1 MAASMIADAGSFLNF
16 EQLAEGLGLSSYGL
30 SVLKIIGVDIV
41 LAGDNAVV
49 IALACR
55 TLPPR
60 QRVVGIILGA
70 AAAVIMRIG
79 FTLAVGSLLG
89 VPILAMAGG
98 LILFWIAVKLLL
110 AEEASE
116 DSARSGETLWDAVK
130 TIAIADAVMS
140 LDNVLAIAGA
150 AKGDWSLIV
159 MGLLISIPLVVGGS
173 TLIMALLSRFPMLI
187 WGGAALLGWI
197 AGELIVGEKVL
208 QPYVTTIT
216 DNLGINFHTF
226 EFWCATV
233 GASFVIAVGLL
244 VMRARSGAHHGG
256 PD

>member
-1 MAASMIADAGSFLNF
+1 MAESMIAAAGSFLNI
-16 EQLAEGLGLSSYGL
+16 EQIAEHLGFGTYGL

-60 QRVVGIILGA
+60 QRAVGIILGT
-70 AAAVIMRIG
+70 AAAVIMRIL
-79 FTLAVGSLLG
+79 FTLVVGTLLG

-98 LILFWIAVKLLL
+98 LILFWIALKLLL

-116 DSARSGETLWDAVK
+116 ESVRSGETLWDAVK

-140 LDNVLAIAGA
+140 LDNILAIAGA

-159 MGLLISIPLVVGGS
+159 IGLLISIPLVVGGS
-173 TLIMALLSRFPMLI
+173 TLIMALLSRFPVFV

-197 AGELIVGEKVL
+197 AGELIASEKVL
-208 QPYVTTIT
+208 RPYVTVVTEK
-216 DNLGINFHTF
+216 LGIGFHTF
-226 EFWCATV
+226 ELWCATV
-233 GASFVIAVGLL
+233 GALFVIAVGVL
-244 VMRARSGAHHGG
+244 VMRARGEPRSPG

>member
-1 MAASMIADAGSFLNF
+1 MIADAGSLIGFDKIADFL
-16 EQLAEGLGLSSYGL
+16 GLGSYGL
-30 SVLKIIGVDIV
+30 SVLRIIGVDIV

-60 QRVVGIILGA
+60 QRRAGIILGT
-70 AAAVIMRIG
+70 AAAVVMRIL

-89 VPILAMAGG
+89 VPALALAGG
-98 LILFWIAVKLLL
+98 LILFWIALKLLL

-116 DSARSGETLWDAVK
+116 ESVRSGETLWDAVK
-130 TIAIADAVMS
+130 TVAIADAVMS

-150 AKGDWSLIV
+150 ARGDWTLIV
-159 MGLLISIPLVVGGS
+159 MGLLISIPIVVGGS
-173 TLIMALLSRFPMLI
+173 TLIMSMLSRFPILV

-197 AGELIVGEKVL
+197 AAELIVGERLLRPFFDAIAGGV
-208 QPYVTTIT
+208 
-216 DNLGINFHTF
+216 GIGFRTF
-226 EFWCATV
+226 ELLGATV
-233 GASFVIAVGLL
+233 GALL
-244 VMRARSGAHHGG
+244 VVGAGALIMRARAEMSRG

>member
-1 MAASMIADAGSFLNF
+1 MAARMIADTGSFLNF
-16 EQLAEGLGLSSYGL
+16 EHLAEGLGLSSYGL
-30 SVLKIIGVDIV
+30 SILKIIGVDIV

-60 QRVVGIILGA
+60 QRVVGLILGT
-70 AAAVIMRIG
+70 AAAVVMRIL
-79 FTLAVGSLLG
+79 FTLVVGSLLG
-89 VPILAMAGG
+89 VPLLAMAGG
-98 LILFWIAVKLLL
+98 LLLFWIAIKLLL

-116 DSARSGETLWDAVK
+116 ESVRSGETLWDAVK

-159 MGLLISIPLVVGGS
+159 IGLLISIPLVVGGS
-173 TLIMALLSRFPMLI
+173 TLILALLSRFPMFV

-197 AGELIVGEKVL
+197 AGELIAGEKVL
-208 QPYVTTIT
+208 QPYLTVIT
-216 DNLGINFHTF
+216 EKIGVGFDTF
-226 EFWCATV
+226 ALWCAAV
-233 GASFVIAVGLL
+233 GALFVISVGIL
-244 VMRARSGAHHGG
+244 VMRSRSAAHSGG

>member
-1 MAASMIADAGSFLNF
+1 MIAEAGSFLNL
-16 EQLAEGLGLSSYGL
+16 EQLTESLGLSSYGL
-30 SVLKIIGVDIV
+30 SVLKIVGVDIV

-60 QRVVGIILGA
+60 QRAVGIILGA
-70 AAAVIMRIG
+70 AAAVIMRIL

-110 AEEASE
+110 AEEAGE
-116 DSARSGETLWDAVK
+116 DSVRSGETLWDAVK

-159 MGLLISIPLVVGGS
+159 IGLLISIPLVVGGS
-173 TLIMALLSRFPMLI
+173 TLIMALLSRFPMFV

-197 AGELIVGEKVL
+197 AGELIAGEKVL
-208 QPYVTTIT
+208 QPYLATLTQK
-216 DNLGINFHTF
+216 LGIGFETF
-226 EFWCATV
+226 QLWCAV
-233 GASFVIAVGLL
+233 AGALFVIAIGIL
-244 VMRARSGAHHGG
+244 VMRTRSDAPSGG

>member
-1 MAASMIADAGSFLNF
+1 MVASMIADAGSFLNF
-16 EQLAEGLGLSSYGL
+16 EHLAEYLGFGSYGL

-60 QRVVGIILGA
+60 QRVVGIIFGT

-116 DSARSGETLWDAVK
+116 DSVRSGETLWDAVK
-130 TIAIADAVMS
+130 TIAIADVVMS
-140 LDNVLAIAGA
+140 LDNILAIAGA

-159 MGLLISIPLVVGGS
+159 IGLLISIPLVVGGS
-173 TLIMALLSRFPMLI
+173 TLIMALLSRFPI
-187 WGGAALLGWI
+187 IVWGGAALLGWI

-208 QPYVTTIT
+208 QPYVTEIT
-216 DNLGINFHTF
+216 QKLGIGFHTF
-226 EFWCATV
+226 ELWCATA

-244 VMRARSGAHHGG
+244 VMRARSDAHSSG

>member
-1 MAASMIADAGSFLNF
+1 MIADAGSFFQNI
-16 EQLAEGLGLSSYGL
+16 GDHLGLSAYWL

-60 QRVVGIILGA
+60 QRTVGLILGT
-70 AAAVIMRIG
+70 AAAVVMRIA

-89 VPILAMAGG
+89 VPVLSLAGG

-116 DSARSGETLWDAVK
+116 ESVRTGETLWDAVK

-150 AKGDWSLIV
+150 AQGAWTLIV
-159 MGLLISIPLVVGGS
+159 AGLLISIPLVVVGS
-173 TLIMALLSRFPMLI
+173 TVIMVMLSRFPLLV
-187 WGGAALLGWI
+187 WGGGALLGWI
-197 AGELIVGEKVL
+197 AAELIVREKVL
-208 QPYVTTIT
+208 QPYPAGLAAWLDV
-216 DNLGINFHTF
+216 DWHKF
-226 EFWCATV
+226 ELWV
-233 GASFVIAVGLL
+233 GAAGALLVVAVGALI
-244 VMRARSGAHHGG
+244 MRARGESRREL
-256 PD
+256 D

>member
-1 MAASMIADAGSFLNF
+1 MIADASSLPSFDDIAAF
-16 EQLAEGLGLSSYGL
+16 LGFGSYGI

-60 QRVVGIILGA
+60 QRMAGIILGT
-70 AAAVIMRIG
+70 AAAVAMRIV

-89 VPILAMAGG
+89 VPVLAIAGG
-98 LILFWIAVKLLL
+98 FILFWIAIKLLL

-116 DSARSGETLWDAVK
+116 GNVHSGETLWDAVK
-130 TIAIADAVMS
+130 TVAIADAVMS

-150 AKGDWSLIV
+150 ARGDWELIV
-159 MGLLISIPLVVGGS
+159 IGLLISIPLVVGGS
-173 TLIMALLSRFPMLI
+173 TLIMAMLSRFPILV

-197 AGELIVGEKVL
+197 AGELIVGEQLLRPVFAEL
-208 QPYVTTIT
+208 AAQLSIGFRALEICGGT
-216 DNLGINFHTF
+216 LGALLVIS
-226 EFWCATV
+226 V
-233 GASFVIAVGLL
+233 GALIMQVRRGGRRV
-244 VMRARSGAHHGG
+244 G

>member
-1 MAASMIADAGSFLNF
+1 MIADAGSLIGFDKIADYL
-16 EQLAEGLGLSSYGL
+16 GLGSYSL
-30 SVLKIIGVDIV
+30 SVLRIIGVDIV

-60 QRVVGIILGA
+60 QRKAGIVLGT
-70 AAAVIMRIG
+70 AAAVVMRIL

-89 VPILAMAGG
+89 VPALALAGG
-98 LILFWIAVKLLL
+98 LILFWIALKLLL

-116 DSARSGETLWDAVK
+116 ESVRSGETLWDAVK
-130 TIAIADAVMS
+130 TVAIADAVMS

-150 AKGDWSLIV
+150 ARGDWMLIV
-159 MGLLISIPLVVGGS
+159 VGLLISIPIVVGGS
-173 TLIMALLSRFPMLI
+173 TLIMAMLSRFPILV

-197 AGELIVGEKVL
+197 AAELIVGEHL
-208 QPYVTTIT
+208 LRPFFDEIAGG
-216 DNLGINFHTF
+216 LGIGFRTLELF
-226 EFWCATV
+226 GAAV
-233 GASFVIAVGLL
+233 GALFVVGGGALI
-244 VMRARSGAHHGG
+244 MRARGELSGHG